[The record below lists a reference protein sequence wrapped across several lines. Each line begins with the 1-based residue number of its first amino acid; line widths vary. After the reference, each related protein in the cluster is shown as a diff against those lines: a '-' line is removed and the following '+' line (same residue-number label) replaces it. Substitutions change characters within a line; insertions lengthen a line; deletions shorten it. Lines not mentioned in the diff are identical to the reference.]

1 MIKHHHVVS
10 PFLLKEVNGDGL
22 ANTGGSPMASAAQPM
37 ALMVG
42 PAGTL
47 DTPSPSFQFQHYV

>member
-1 MIKHHHVVS
+1 
-10 PFLLKEVNGDGL
+10 
-22 ANTGGSPMASAAQPM
+22 MASAAQPM

-47 DTPSPSFQFQHYV
+47 DTVSPSSEIQC